1 MDNKLLRSL
10 KNRYLDM
17 EEVLKNRQNEK
28 GQAIVEMV
36 VGLIGICTV
45 LIAVLFTASIGNA
58 NILTLITSRENAD
71 QEFGGVAPTNIGDR
85 NIWKIEFNDGI
96 PEIDDAITAGTV
108 PDNADFSGPL
118 GSNGT
123 IAVVGNGDFATD
135 PLVIGAQQND
145 IFLNASF
152 LEGSAGS
159 DGPQQAVED
168 LGLLTDFRNFLG
180 ITDINLSGH
189 ESNQVFM
196 PTGLR

>member
-1 MDNKLLRSL
+1 MKEVI
-10 KNRYLDM
+10 KNR
-17 EEVLKNRQNEK
+17 ENEQ

-58 NILTLITSRENAD
+58 NVLTLITSRENAD
-71 QEFGGVAPTNIGDR
+71 EEIGGINPTNIGDR
-85 NIWKIEFNDGI
+85 NIWEIEFNDGV
-96 PEIDDAITAGTV
+96 PEIDDAVTAGTV
-108 PDNADFSGPL
+108 PDNADFAGTL
-118 GSNGT
+118 GNNGT
-123 IAVVGNGDFATD
+123 ISVVGNGDFATD

-152 LEGSAGS
+152 LEGSPGS

-168 LGLLTDFRNFLG
+168 LGLMADFSNFLG

-196 PTGLR
+196 PIGLRNYADN